1 MSKGDLLNTA
11 RKTFLKIWDT
21 AVELR
26 RRIGKKDRR
35 ATPPKGGDGR
45 IHDRRTKEQVK
56 PDIPKDSRVGSKE
69 SALQEQE
76 MKIRGDKFE
85 KEAKL
90 QEIEI
95 ADYAKRK
102 KSTIVKKNGPRQY

>member
-1 MSKGDLLNTA
+1 MSKKILLDTA
-11 RKTFLKIWDT
+11 KATFLKIWDT
-21 AVELR
+21 VVEH

-35 ATPPKGGDGR
+35 KPPPKGGDGR
-45 IHDRRTKEQVK
+45 EHRQRTKEQEK

-69 SALQEQE
+69 AALQEQE

-95 ADYAKRK
+95 AAHAKK
-102 KSTIVKKNGPRQY
+102 NKSTIVKKNGSRQY

>member
-1 MSKGDLLNTA
+1 MSKKKLLDTA
-11 RKTFLKIWDT
+11 RASYLKIWDT
-21 AVELR
+21 AVEL

-45 IHDRRTKEQVK
+45 EHRQRTKEQEK
-56 PDIPKDSRVGSKE
+56 PDIPKDTRVGSKE
-69 SALQEQE
+69 AALQEQE

-90 QEIEI
+90 QKIEI

>member
-1 MSKGDLLNTA
+1 MSKKKILDTA
-11 RKTFLKIWDT
+11 RASFLKIWDT

-45 IHDRRTKEQVK
+45 SHDQRTKVQEK
-56 PDIPKDSRVGSKE
+56 PDIPKDPRVGSKE
-69 SALQEQE
+69 AALQEQE

-102 KSTIVKKNGPRQY
+102 KVLL